1 MSEVKE
7 CNPALPYQAMMIHL
21 DFLHHPDD
29 AAFKN
34 MNNAAQ
40 RRKLLDAF
48 PLVRA
53 NYQRTCALPAVAEWK
68 KRRPA
73 FQGF

>member
-1 MSEVKE
+1 MMTK
-7 CNPALPYQAMMIHL
+7 AMMIHL
-21 DFLHHPDD
+21 NYLQYPDD

-34 MNNAAQ
+34 MNNVAQ

-48 PLVRA
+48 PLVKA
-53 NYQRTCALPAVAEWK
+53 NYQRTCALPAVVAWNK
-68 KRRPA
+68 KKPA